1 MRKTQ
6 HLFSSISLDHNH
18 EQEIER
24 RSRTN
29 GKSPSLSIRRWMVA
43 GPEIARAVREFDS
56 TYEARK
62 PNDNRHHE
70 QVRSVQKAFAE
81 DVKNLVNVIEEMG
94 NPFCEESDDLIL
106 LDQKL
111 ITLMSF

>member
-1 MRKTQ
+1 
-6 HLFSSISLDHNH
+6 
-18 EQEIER
+18 
-24 RSRTN
+24 
-29 GKSPSLSIRRWMVA
+29 MVA
-43 GPEIARAVREFDS
+43 GPEIARAVREFGS

-70 QVRSVQKAFAE
+70 QVPSVQKAFAE

-111 ITLMSF
+111 IRGCSTPYEFLIGH